1 MRVDIDKQDIA
12 NALADTRKKFDRA
25 KAELIIS
32 FSLLGVVFCAA
43 MFGLWRAVT
52 AITTTAPALS
62 VDGVL
67 GAFNENPAPFYQFSA
82 SASFAIAAILTA
94 AAIFKARRK
103 RAAAHKEEALNHS
116 LGAGRFEFIF
126 SAEKLTIVGPHA
138 VKKISWQNIK
148 AIEKRKSTIV
158 FHRKDG
164 GYEFI
169 PKNVIPNDNFYDLM
183 MVKHGGLLNKA
194 CPYEEAHLAKPL
206 SVIYEAARGDLDDY
220 YAQYFKKR
228 DGKLYFLR
236 QLCGWKPWAPFL
248 FLIFAALAIA
258 SGVVAFQTYSLV
270 QAGAAIAAALAA
282 GAIFIAKSSYFRGPA
297 YPFRKNADWP
307 YAQTD
312 LTTVSL
318 NKEGVFHARHGAT
331 DIIKWGAF
339 SGYAESKRF
348 GYLVIA
354 PKQVIALPKRAFLN
368 KAHFEDFTLYAK
380 RNITLAKKQKSDAE
394 HGRMM
399 RSLGD
404 KEVQKPAQQQLPAP
418 LPKTVAAPT
427 QKLRPAPA
435 SSPAAASAPVRAPGP
450 SPQAAPAQVKPQ
462 IKPAPKGAQAKPSPK
477 PAPQTAPA
485 KPALVKPAQAPT
497 QARPAQQQAAPAP
510 EPQEKPQTPKPVKKP
525 APKMPSETAAILNS
539 ALKKAAQLEA
549 KAKQQEAASAQQ
561 AETPPEKKTAAE

>member
-25 KAELIIS
+25 KAGLIIS
-32 FSLLGVVFCAA
+32 FNLLGVVFCAA

-52 AITTTAPALS
+52 AITATAPALS

-67 GAFNENPAPFYQFSA
+67 NAFHENPAPFYLFCA

-94 AAIFKARRK
+94 VAIFKARRK

-116 LGAGRFEFIF
+116 LNAGRFEFIF
-126 SAEKLTIVGPHA
+126 SAEKLTIMGPLA
-138 VKKISWQNIK
+138 VKKISWQNIR
-148 AIEKRKSTIV
+148 AIEKRKSSIV

-164 GYEFI
+164 GYDFI

-183 MVKHGGLLNKA
+183 MVKHGSLINKA

-206 SVIYEAARGDLDDY
+206 SIVYEAVRGDLDDY

-228 DGKLYFLR
+228 DGKLFFIR
-236 QLCGWKPWAPFL
+236 RLCAWKPWAPFL
-248 FLIFAALAIA
+248 FLTFAALAVA
-258 SGVVAFQTYSLV
+258 SGFVAFQTYSLV

-282 GAIFIAKSSYFRGPA
+282 GAILVTKSSYFRGPA
-297 YPFRKNADWP
+297 HPFRKNADWP

-404 KEVQKPAQQQLPAP
+404 KEAQQQLPAP
-418 LPKTVAAPT
+418 VPKAVAAPT
-427 QKLRPAPA
+427 QKPRPAPA
-435 SSPAAASAPVRAPGP
+435 VAAMARPGP

-485 KPALVKPAQAPT
+485 KPALVKPAQTPT
-497 QARPAQQQAAPAP
+497 QARPAQQQAAPTPEAP
-510 EPQEKPQTPKPVKKP
+510 EKPQTSKPVKKP

>member
-1 MRVDIDKQDIA
+1 MRVDIDNQDIL

-25 KAELIIS
+25 KAGLIVS
-32 FSLLGVVFCAA
+32 LSLLGVVFCAA
-43 MFGLWRAVT
+43 IFGLWRAVT
-52 AITTTAPALS
+52 AIVTLAPTLS
-62 VDGVL
+62 VEGVL
-67 GAFNENPAPFYQFSA
+67 HAFNENAAPFYLFCA
-82 SASFAIAAILTA
+82 SASFAVAAILTA
-94 AAIFKARRK
+94 VAIVKARRK
-103 RAAAHKEEALNHS
+103 RAAARKEEALNHS

-138 VKKISWQNIK
+138 VKKISWQNIRS
-148 AIEKRKSTIV
+148 IEKRKSSIV

-183 MVKHGGLLNKA
+183 MVKHGSLINKA

-206 SVIYEAARGDLDDY
+206 SIVYEAVRGDLDDY

-228 DGKLYFLR
+228 DGKLFFIR
-236 QLCGWKPWAPFL
+236 RLCAWKPWAPFL
-248 FLIFAALAIA
+248 FLTFAALAVA
-258 SGVVAFQTYSLV
+258 SGFVAFQTYSLV

-282 GAIFIAKSSYFRGPA
+282 GAILVTKSSYFRGPA
-297 YPFRKNADWP
+297 HPFRKNADWP

-348 GYLVIA
+348 GYLIIA

-380 RNITLAKKQKSDAE
+380 RHITLAKKQKSDAE
-394 HGRMM
+394 RGRMM

-404 KEVQKPAQQQLPAP
+404 KDAPKTPQKMLPAP
-418 LPKTVAAPT
+418 APA
-427 QKLRPAPA
+427 QKARPAPA

-510 EPQEKPQTPKPVKKP
+510 EAPEKPQTPKPVKKP

-549 KAKQQEAASAQQ
+549 KAKQQEAASAQL
-561 AETPPEKKTAAE
+561 AETPPKKKTAAE

>member
-25 KAELIIS
+25 KAGLILS

-52 AITTTAPALS
+52 SITATAPILS

-67 GAFNENPAPFYQFSA
+67 GAFNENPAPFYLFCA

-94 AAIFKARRK
+94 VAIFKARRK

-116 LGAGRFEFIF
+116 LGAERFEFIF
-126 SAEKLTIVGPHA
+126 SAEKLTIVGAHA
-138 VKKISWQNIK
+138 VKKISWQNIT

-164 GYEFI
+164 GYDFI

-183 MVKHGGLLNKA
+183 MVKHGVLLNKS

-206 SVIYEAARGDLDDY
+206 SVIYEAARSDLDDY

-228 DGKLYFLR
+228 DGKLSFIR
-236 QLCGWKPWAPFL
+236 RLCAWKPWAPFL
-248 FLIFAALAIA
+248 FLTFAALAVA

-270 QAGAAIAAALAA
+270 QAGVAIAAALAA
-282 GAIFIAKSSYFRGPA
+282 GAIFVTKSSYFRGPA
-297 YPFRKNADWP
+297 HPFRKNADWP

-380 RNITLAKKQKSDAE
+380 RSITLAKQQKSDAE
-394 HGRMM
+394 RGRMM

-404 KEVQKPAQQQLPAP
+404 KEAQKPALQQLPAP
-418 LPKTVAAPT
+418 VPKSVAAPT
-427 QKLRPAPA
+427 QKPRPAPA
-435 SSPAAASAPVRAPGP
+435 AAAALATPGP
-450 SPQAAPAQVKPQ
+450 SPRAAPAQVKPQ

-477 PAPQTAPA
+477 PAPQTVPT
-485 KPALVKPAQAPT
+485 KPALVKPAQTPVKP
-497 QARPAQQQAAPAP
+497 RPVQQQAAPAQEAP
-510 EPQEKPQTPKPVKKP
+510 EKPQTPKPVKKP

>member
-25 KAELIIS
+25 KAGLIIS
-32 FSLLGVVFCAA
+32 LSLLGVVFCAVV
-43 MFGLWRAVT
+43 FGLWRAVT
-52 AITTTAPALS
+52 SITAAAPILS

-67 GAFNENPAPFYQFSA
+67 GAFNENPAPFYLFCA
-82 SASFAIAAILTA
+82 SASFAVAAILTTV
-94 AAIFKARRK
+94 AIFKARRK

-126 SAEKLTIVGPHA
+126 SAEKLTIMGPQA
-138 VKKISWQNIK
+138 VKKISWQNIT

-158 FHRKDG
+158 FRRKDG
-164 GYEFI
+164 GYDFI

-183 MVKHGGLLNKA
+183 MVKHGSLLNKA

-206 SVIYEAARGDLDDY
+206 SVIYEAARSDLDDY

-228 DGKLYFLR
+228 DGRLYFLR
-236 QLCGWKPWAPFL
+236 QICGWKPWAPFL
-248 FLIFAALAIA
+248 FLTFAALAVA

-270 QAGAAIAAALAA
+270 QAGVAIAAALAA
-282 GAIFIAKSSYFRGPA
+282 GAIFVTKSSYFRGPA
-297 YPFRKNADWP
+297 SPFRKNADWP

-380 RNITLAKKQKSDAE
+380 RSITLAKKQKSDAE

-404 KEVQKPAQQQLPAP
+404 KEAQQQLPAP
-418 LPKTVAAPT
+418 VPKAVTAPA
-427 QKLRPAPA
+427 QKPRPAPVA
-435 SSPAAASAPVRAPGP
+435 KPVAAPGP

-462 IKPAPKGAQAKPSPK
+462 ITPAPKSAQAKPSPK
-477 PAPQTAPA
+477 PAPQTAPT
-485 KPALVKPAQAPT
+485 KPALVKLAQAPVKP
-497 QARPAQQQAAPAP
+497 RSAQQQAAPAHE
-510 EPQEKPQTPKPVKKP
+510 EPDNPPAPKPVKKP

-549 KAKQQEAASAQQ
+549 KAKQQKAAPAHQ
-561 AETPPEKKTAAE
+561 AETPPKKKTAAE

>member
-25 KAELIIS
+25 KAGLIVS
-32 FSLLGVVFCAA
+32 LSLLGVIFCAA
-43 MFGLWRAVT
+43 IFGLWRAVT
-52 AITTTAPALS
+52 SITATAPILS

-67 GAFNENPAPFYQFSA
+67 GAFNENPAPFYLFCA

-94 AAIFKARRK
+94 VAIFKARRK

-116 LGAGRFEFIF
+116 LNAGRFEFIF
-126 SAEKLTIVGPHA
+126 SAEKLTIMGPLA
-138 VKKISWQNIK
+138 VKKISWQNIR
-148 AIEKRKSTIV
+148 AIEKRKSSIV

-169 PKNVIPNDNFYDLM
+169 PKNVVPNDNFYDLM
-183 MVKHGGLLNKA
+183 MVKHGGLLNKS

-228 DGKLYFLR
+228 DGKLSFLR
-236 QLCGWKPWAPFL
+236 RLCAWKPWAPFL
-248 FLIFAALAIA
+248 FLTFAALAVA
-258 SGVVAFQTYSLV
+258 SGVIAFQTYSLI

-282 GAIFIAKSSYFRGPA
+282 GAIFVTKSSYFRGPA
-297 YPFRKNADWP
+297 HPFRKNADWP

-318 NKEGVFHARHGAT
+318 NKDGVFHARHGAT

-354 PKQVIALPKRAFLN
+354 PKQIIALPKRAFLN

-380 RNITLAKKQKSDAE
+380 RSITLAKKQKSDAE
-394 HGRMM
+394 RGRMM

-404 KEVQKPAQQQLPAP
+404 KDAPKTPQKMLPAP
-418 LPKTVAAPT
+418 APA
-427 QKLRPAPA
+427 QKARPAPA

-462 IKPAPKGAQAKPSPK
+462 IKPAPKGAQAKP
-477 PAPQTAPA
+477 APLTAPA

-510 EPQEKPQTPKPVKKP
+510 EAPEKPQTPEPGKKP
-525 APKMPSETAAILNS
+525 APKMRSETAAILNS

-561 AETPPEKKTAAE
+561 AETPPKKKTAAE